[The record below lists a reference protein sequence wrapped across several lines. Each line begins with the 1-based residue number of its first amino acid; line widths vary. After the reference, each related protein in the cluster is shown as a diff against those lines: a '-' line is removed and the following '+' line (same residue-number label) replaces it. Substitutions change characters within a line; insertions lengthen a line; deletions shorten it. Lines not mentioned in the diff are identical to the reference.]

1 MHDWLKTILGDDL
14 YTQVEPK
21 LTAAGD
27 KVKLAN
33 LADGGYVSKDK
44 YDALAAQLTEAKKA
58 LGERDGQLA
67 ELKKLEPEKLQ
78 ARITELE
85 AKNVADKQ
93 AADQRIAAMEFETAL
108 SAALTGAG
116 AKNVKAVSALLN
128 RDGLKLTDG
137 AIVGLKEQLDKIKS
151 ENAFLFEEERAGG
164 SGFSGKAPPSGGEDA
179 FLAAVRHGAGLPA
192 AGKTT

>member
-1 MHDWLKTILGDDL
+1 MYEWLKVIIGDDL
-14 YTQVEPK
+14 YAQVEPK

-27 KVKLAN
+27 KLKLAN
-33 LADGGYVSKDK
+33 LAEGGYVGKDK
-44 YDALAAQLTEAKKA
+44 HDALATQLTEVKKT

-85 AKNVADKQ
+85 AKNAADKT
-93 AADQRIAAMEFETAL
+93 AADQRITAMEFDSALGTAL
-108 SAALTGAG
+108 AGAK

-128 RDGLKLTDG
+128 HDGLKLTDG

-151 ENAFLFEEERAGG
+151 ENAYLFEPEPSGG
-164 SGFSGKAPPSGGEDA
+164 SGFSGKNPPGGDA
-179 FLAAVRHGAGLPA
+179 TARDAIREAMFPGR
-192 AGKTT
+192 T

>member
-1 MHDWLKTILGDDL
+1 MYEWLKAILGDDL
-14 YTQVEPK
+14 YGQVEPK

-33 LADGGYVSKDK
+33 LADGGYVGKDK
-44 YDALAAQLTEAKKA
+44 HDALTTQLTEAKKNA
-58 LGERDGQLA
+58 ADHAAQLA

-85 AKNVADKQ
+85 TKNTADKA
-93 AADQRIAAMEFETAL
+93 AADQRIAAMEFDTAL
-108 SAALTGAG
+108 GSALTGAK

-137 AIVGLKEQLDKIKS
+137 SIVGLKEQLDKIKT
-151 ENAFLFEEERAGG
+151 ENAYLFDPEPSGG
-164 SGFSGKAPPSGGEDA
+164 SGFFGKTPPGGGEDA
-179 FLAAVRHGAGLPA
+179 FTAAVRAGAGLPA
-192 AGKTT
+192 ASKTT